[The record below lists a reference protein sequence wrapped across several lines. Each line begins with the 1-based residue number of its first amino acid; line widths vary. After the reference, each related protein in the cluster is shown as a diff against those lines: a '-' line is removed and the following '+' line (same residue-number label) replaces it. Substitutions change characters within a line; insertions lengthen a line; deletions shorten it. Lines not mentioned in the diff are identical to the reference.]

1 MNVCTFPG
9 YADRKPTD
17 MLRITQTY
25 RALMLSI
32 NYTPIF
38 PSVPPPYV
46 CPAVLPV
53 SLNL

>member
-25 RALMLSI
+25 HALMLSI
-32 NYTPIF
+32 NYIPIF

-46 CPAVLPV
+46 CPTILPV